1 MPKARSSVGTSSQYR
16 EFAWSSSPLHRV
28 GRDCYDL
35 SGSEK
40 LEQKVWQRG
49 TVMTQQGNGIAEQSP
64 SRGISVGEHS
74 SRTQVLKHNLRVSQA
89 DAASFGVMIGLGETY
104 LPLFV
109 LTVGLGEVM
118 SGLVV
123 SVPVL
128 LGGALQM
135 ISPRAVRLLGSHK
148 RWVLCCALLQTL
160 SFLPLIVAAIVG
172 HIPGWA
178 AMIVATLYWAGNLG
192 TGPAWNVWI
201 GTLIPRAIRAH
212 FFAKRTRLQ
221 QLTVLAG
228 FLGGGVAL
236 QWGKKYDVSLGTE
249 NQHTLQ
255 VFTVL
260 FGLAFLCR
268 IVSISFLA
276 SQSEPLP
283 LLPDMRRLSPLQQLR
298 QYRHSAGGKLLAY
311 IVFVQFGIWI
321 SGPYFTAYMREEL
334 RFTYLDYAVLIAFSF
349 VSKIIALP
357 FCGRLAKR
365 LGARRLLTLGG
376 IGIIPMAGMWY
387 VSDNYVWLCFTQ
399 ITAGIAWAAY
409 ELAFLLLFFES
420 IPATDRVSVLT
431 LFNLLN
437 SAALAA
443 GALLAGLFLHLAGE
457 QRWAYETLF
466 VVSSSW
472 RLLALLLLWRVPEI
486 QVAADEVSV
495 QIEELRAS
503 GEGIDGPILSSFPDE
518 TN

>member
-1 MPKARSSVGTSSQYR
+1 VR
-16 EFAWSSSPLHRV
+16 
-28 GRDCYDL
+28 
-35 SGSEK
+35 
-40 LEQKVWQRG
+40 QRG
-49 TVMTQQGNGIAEQSP
+49 TVMAQQANGIAEPSQSRDASAGDGSP
-64 SRGISVGEHS
+64 RSRL
-74 SRTQVLKHNLRVSQA
+74 LKHNLRVSQA

-118 SGLVV
+118 SGLVA

-135 ISPRAVRLLGSHK
+135 ISPRAVRVLGSHK
-148 RWVLCCALLQTL
+148 RWVLCCGLLQAL
-160 SFLPLIVAAIVG
+160 SFVPLIVAAIVG
-172 HIPGWA
+172 HITGWA
-178 AMIVATLYWAGNLG
+178 AMVVASLYWAGNLG

-228 FLGGGVAL
+228 FLGGGIAL
-236 QWGKKYDVSLGTE
+236 QLGKKYDVSLGTVNE
-249 NQHTLQ
+249 HTLQ
-255 VFTVL
+255 VFMVL

-276 SQSEPLP
+276 AQSEPLP
-283 LLPDMRRLSPLQQLR
+283 LLPDMRRLSPLEQMR
-298 QYRHSAGGKLLAY
+298 HYRHSPGGKLLLY

-321 SGPYFTAYMREEL
+321 SGPYFTPYMSKKLE
-334 RFTYLDYAVLIAFSF
+334 FSYLDYSVLIAFSF

-357 FCGRLAKR
+357 LCGRLAKR

-376 IGIIPMAGMWY
+376 IGIIPLAGMWY

-399 ITAGIAWAAY
+399 IVAGIAWAAY

-420 IPATDRVSVLT
+420 IPAAERVSVLT

-443 GALLAGLFLHLAGE
+443 GALLAGVFLHRAGE
-457 QRWAYETLF
+457 QLWAYEALF
-466 VVSSSW
+466 VVSSGW
-472 RLLALLLLWRVPEI
+472 RLLALLLLWRVPDI
-486 QVAADEVSV
+486 RVTADEVSV

-503 GEGIDGPILSSFPDE
+503 GEGIDGPILSSLPDE
-518 TN
+518 TGRASDASETKPSSSTTP

>member
-1 MPKARSSVGTSSQYR
+1 MKTEMNGVTDNERPPRKRART
-16 EFAWSSSPLHRV
+16 LH
-28 GRDCYDL
+28 
-35 SGSEK
+35 
-40 LEQKVWQRG
+40 
-49 TVMTQQGNGIAEQSP
+49 
-64 SRGISVGEHS
+64 
-74 SRTQVLKHNLRVSQA
+74 HNLRVSQS

-128 LGGALQM
+128 LGGLLQM
-135 ISPRAVRLLGSHK
+135 ISPRAVYLLGSHK

-160 SFLPLIVAAIVG
+160 SFVPLIVAAIVG

-178 AMIVATLYWAGNLG
+178 AMVVASLYWAGNLG

-228 FLGGGVAL
+228 FLGGGIAL
-236 QWGKKYDVSLGTE
+236 QLGKRYDVQLGTQNE
-249 NQHTLQ
+249 WTLR

-276 SQSEPLP
+276 LQTEPQP
-283 LLPDMRRLSPLQQLR
+283 LLPDMRRLSPLQQMR
-298 QYRHSAGGKLLAY
+298 QYRHSPGGKLLVY

-321 SGPYFTAYMREEL
+321 SGPYFTPYMSKKL
-334 RFTYLDYAVLIAFSF
+334 GFSYLDYALLIGVSF
-349 VSKIIALP
+349 VSKIVALP
-357 FCGRLAKR
+357 LCGRLAKR

-376 IGIIPMAGMWY
+376 IGIIPLAGMWY
-387 VSDNYVWLCFTQ
+387 VSDNYVWLCVTQ
-399 ITAGIAWAAY
+399 LLAGIAWAAY

-420 IPATDRVSVLT
+420 IPATERVSVLT

-443 GALLAGLFLHLAGE
+443 GALMAGLFLHQAGE
-457 QRWAYETLF
+457 QRWAYEALF
-466 VVSSSW
+466 VVSSCW

-486 QVAADEVSV
+486 RVTSDKMSV

-503 GEGIDGPILSSFPDE
+503 GEGIDGPILSSLPDE
-518 TN
+518 TNR

>member
-1 MPKARSSVGTSSQYR
+1 M
-16 EFAWSSSPLHRV
+16 
-28 GRDCYDL
+28 
-35 SGSEK
+35 
-40 LEQKVWQRG
+40 
-49 TVMTQQGNGIAEQSP
+49 NGITTEDTPAKIGKPHRARLLS
-64 SRGISVGEHS
+64 
-74 SRTQVLKHNLRVSQA
+74 HNLRVSQS
-89 DAASFGVMIGLGETY
+89 DAASFGVMVGLGETY

-135 ISPRAVRLLGSHK
+135 VSPRAVRLLGSHK
-148 RWVLCCALLQTL
+148 RWVLCCGMLQAL
-160 SFLPLIVAAIVG
+160 SFLPLIVAAMAG
-172 HIPGWA
+172 HIPAWA
-178 AMIVATLYWAGNLG
+178 AMLVASLYWAGNLG

-228 FLGGGVAL
+228 FLGGGIAL
-236 QWGKKYDVSLGTE
+236 QLGKQYDLRLGTE
-249 NQHTLQ
+249 NEHTLQ

-276 SQSEPLP
+276 SQSEPHP

-321 SGPYFTAYMREEL
+321 SGPYFTPFMREKL
-334 RFTYLDYAVLIAFSF
+334 GFTYLDYAMLIGFSF

-357 FCGRLAKR
+357 LCGRLAKR

-376 IGIIPMAGMWY
+376 IGIIPLAGMWS
-387 VSDNYVWLCFTQ
+387 VSGNYAWLCCTQ
-399 ITAGIAWAAY
+399 IAAGIAWAAY

-420 IPATDRVSVLT
+420 IPAFERVSVLT

-457 QRWAYETLF
+457 QRWAYEVLF
-466 VVSSSW
+466 VVSSCW
-472 RLLALLLLWRVPEI
+472 RTLALILLWRVPEI
-486 QVAADEVSV
+486 RVTSDEMSV

-503 GEGIDGPILSSFPDE
+503 GEGIDGPILSSLPDE
-518 TN
+518 TRRSPDVANDSDSTSEGSR